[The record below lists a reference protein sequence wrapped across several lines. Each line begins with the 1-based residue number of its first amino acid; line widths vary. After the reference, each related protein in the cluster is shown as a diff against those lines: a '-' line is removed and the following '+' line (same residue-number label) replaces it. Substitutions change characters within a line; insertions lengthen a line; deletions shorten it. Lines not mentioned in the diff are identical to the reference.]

1 MLGLWSKNVLRWPSG
16 LDGGFVTFSY
26 DEDETSKTEGTQSV
40 ALYSDDLN
48 NWSSTN
54 LNVPITWNHVCYFNN
69 EFIAFGGNFSL
80 VSSRYWEVMDAY
92 IAYSKDGK
100 TWDVQKYN
108 NNATGSGLKFAKDT
122 LARTVSSASH
132 NGVLVVSGS
141 KTGIAWTTDGRNWTH
156 FQHEGDVQM
165 YGRDV
170 IYAQD
175 KFVRLGSGKLNWW
188 SSDGGTWNT
197 FATSLDGSSS
207 IYMAFGNDVWVA
219 FNGKGQYARST
230 NGTSWS
236 STNSISM
243 DSSNYESIRG
253 ITFNKGFFL
262 LCVEGGT
269 SNGWYTLFYRST
281 DGINWE
287 RFRREGSL
295 ILQRITYN
303 DQFLSVSSNAPCVI
317 ESSPDGINWTTIG
330 EVSGQLVNKTELGKV
345 GFPG

>member
-1 MLGLWSKNVLRWPSG
+1 MLGLWSKNVLRRPSG
-16 LDGGFVTFSY
+16 LDGGFVIFSY
-26 DEDETSKTEGTQSV
+26 DEDEFSKTEGTQSV

-80 VSSRYWEVMDAY
+80 VSSQYWEVMDAY
-92 IAYSKDGK
+92 LAYSKDGK

-141 KTGIAWTTDGRNWTH
+141 NTGIAWTTDGRKWAH
-156 FQHEGDVQM
+156 FQHGDNVKM

-175 KFVRLGSGKLNWW
+175 KFVRLGSGDLNWW

-197 FATSLDGSSS
+197 FATSLAGGTS
-207 IYMAFGNDVWVA
+207 IYTAFGNDVWVA
-219 FNGKGQYARST
+219 FDGNGQYARST

-243 DSSNYESIRG
+243 NSSNYESIRG
-253 ITFNKGFFL
+253 ITFTKGFFL
-262 LCVEGGT
+262 LCVNGST

-287 RFRREGSL
+287 RFRREGGL

-303 DQFLSVSSNAPCVI
+303 DQFLSVSSIAPCVI
-317 ESSPDGINWTTIG
+317 ESSPDGVNWTTIG
-330 EVSGQLVNKTELGKV
+330 EVSGQLANKTELGKV

>member
-16 LDGGFVTFSY
+16 LLDGGFVTFSY
-26 DEDETSKTEGTQSV
+26 DEDETLKTEGTQSV

-54 LNVPITWNHVCYFNN
+54 LNVPITWKHVCYFNN
-69 EFIAFGGNFSL
+69 EFIAFGGDFYLDTSN
-80 VSSRYWEVMDAY
+80 YWEVKDAY
-92 IAYSKDGK
+92 FAYSKDGK

-141 KTGIAWTTDGRNWTH
+141 KTGIAWTTDGRKWTH
-156 FQHEGDVQM
+156 FQHGGDVQM

-175 KFVRLGSGKLNWW
+175 KFVRLGSGNLNWW
-188 SSDGGTWNT
+188 SSDGRTWNT
-197 FATSLDGSSS
+197 FAMSIYGDTG
-207 IYMAFGNDVWVA
+207 IYMAFGNGVWLA
-219 FNGKGQYARST
+219 LNGKGQCIKST

-236 STNSISM
+236 DASSIPLS
-243 DSSNYESIRG
+243 DSHLFSG
-253 ITFNKGFFL
+253 IAFANGFFL
-262 LCVEGGT
+262 VAAITGDVT
-269 SNGWYTLFYRST
+269 DFYRSA
-281 DGINWE
+281 DGANWE
-287 RFRREGSL
+287 RFRHGGNYDLE
-295 ILQRITYN
+295 RITHNDKFLIIYN
-303 DQFLSVSSNAPCVI
+303 DVI
-317 ESSPDGINWTTIG
+317 ESSPDGVSWTTIG
-330 EVSGQLVNKTELGKV
+330 KLSGLMSNRTLLGKV

>member
-16 LDGGFVTFSY
+16 LLDGGFVTFSY

-54 LNVPITWNHVCYFNN
+54 LNVPITWKHVCYFNN

-80 VSSRYWEVMDAY
+80 DSSKYWVVMDAY
-92 IAYSKDGK
+92 LAYSKDGK

-108 NNATGSGLKFAKDT
+108 GNATGSGLKFAKDT

-132 NGVLVVSGS
+132 NGVLVVSGL
-141 KTGIAWTTDGRNWTH
+141 KTGIAWTTDGRKWTH
-156 FQHEGDVQM
+156 FQHVGDVQM

-175 KFVRLGSGKLNWW
+175 KFVRLGSGRLNWW
-188 SSDGGTWNT
+188 SSDGRTWNT
-197 FATSLDGSSS
+197 FDAGLDGSAGVL
-207 IYMAFGNDVWVA
+207 MAFGNGVWLA
-219 FNGKGQYARST
+219 LNGKGQCIKST

-236 STNSISM
+236 GAASIPIS
-243 DSSNYESIRG
+243 DSHLFSGIAFSN
-253 ITFNKGFFL
+253 GFFL
-262 LCVEGGT
+262 VAAITGDVT
-269 SNGWYTLFYRST
+269 DFYRSA
-281 DGINWE
+281 DGTNWE
-287 RFRREGSL
+287 RFRRGGNYDLE
-295 ILQRITYN
+295 RITHNDKFLIIYN
-303 DQFLSVSSNAPCVI
+303 DVI
-317 ESSPDGINWTTIG
+317 ESSPDGVSWTTIG
-330 EVSGQLVNKTELGKV
+330 KLSGLMSNRTQLGKV

>member
-16 LDGGFVTFSY
+16 LLDGGFVTFSY

-54 LNVPITWNHVCYFNN
+54 LNVPITWKHVCYFNN
-69 EFIAFGGNFSL
+69 EFIAFGGDFYLDTSK
-80 VSSRYWEVMDAY
+80 YWTVKDAY
-92 IAYSKDGK
+92 FAYSKDGK

-122 LARTVSSASH
+122 LARTVSSASY

-141 KTGIAWTTDGRNWTH
+141 KTGIAWTTDGRKWTH
-156 FQHEGDVQM
+156 FQHGGDVQM

-175 KFVRLGSGKLNWW
+175 KFVRLGSGNLNWW
-188 SSDGGTWNT
+188 SSDGRTWNT
-197 FATSLDGSSS
+197 FAMSINGSTG
-207 IYMAFGNDVWVA
+207 IYMAFGNGVWLA
-219 FNGKGQYARST
+219 LNGKGQCIKST

-236 STNSISM
+236 DASSIPLS
-243 DSSNYESIRG
+243 DSHLFSG
-253 ITFNKGFFL
+253 IAFANGFFL
-262 LCVEGGT
+262 VAAITGDVT
-269 SNGWYTLFYRST
+269 DFYRSA
-281 DGINWE
+281 DGANWE
-287 RFRREGSL
+287 RFRRGGNYDLE
-295 ILQRITYN
+295 RITHNDKFLIIYN
-303 DQFLSVSSNAPCVI
+303 DVI
-317 ESSPDGINWTTIG
+317 ESSPDGVSWTTIG
-330 EVSGQLVNKTELGKV
+330 KLSGLMSNRTLLGKV

>member
-16 LDGGFVTFSY
+16 LLDGGFVTFSY

-54 LNVPITWNHVCYFNN
+54 LNVPITWKHVCYFNN
-69 EFIAFGGNFSL
+69 EFIAFGGDFYLDTSK
-80 VSSRYWEVMDAY
+80 YWEVEDAY
-92 IAYSKDGK
+92 FAYSKDGK

-122 LARTVSSASH
+122 LARTVSSASY

-141 KTGIAWTTDGRNWTH
+141 KTGIAWTTDGRKWTH
-156 FQHEGDVQM
+156 FQHGGDVQM

-175 KFVRLGSGKLNWW
+175 KFVRLGSGNLNWW
-188 SSDGGTWNT
+188 SSDGRTWNT
-197 FATSLDGSSS
+197 FAMSIYGDTG
-207 IYMAFGNDVWVA
+207 IYMAFGNGVWLA
-219 FNGKGQYARST
+219 LNGKGQCIKST

-236 STNSISM
+236 DASSIPLS
-243 DSSNYESIRG
+243 DSHLFSG
-253 ITFNKGFFL
+253 IAFANGFFL
-262 LCVEGGT
+262 VAAITGDVT
-269 SNGWYTLFYRST
+269 DFYRSA
-281 DGINWE
+281 DGANWE
-287 RFRREGSL
+287 RFRRGGNYDLE
-295 ILQRITYN
+295 RITHNDKFLIIYN
-303 DQFLSVSSNAPCVI
+303 DVI
-317 ESSPDGINWTTIG
+317 ESSPDGVSWTTIG
-330 EVSGQLVNKTELGKV
+330 KLSGLMSNRTLLGKV

>member
-16 LDGGFVTFSY
+16 LLDGGFVTFSY

-54 LNVPITWNHVCYFNN
+54 LNVPITWKHVCYFNN
-69 EFIAFGGNFSL
+69 EFIAFGGDFYLDTSK
-80 VSSRYWEVMDAY
+80 YWEVKDAY
-92 IAYSKDGK
+92 FAYSKDGK

-122 LARTVSSASH
+122 LARTVSSASY

-141 KTGIAWTTDGRNWTH
+141 KTGIAWTTDGRKWTH
-156 FQHEGDVQM
+156 FQHGGDVQM

-175 KFVRLGSGKLNWW
+175 KFVRLGSGNLNWW
-188 SSDGGTWNT
+188 SSDGRTWNT
-197 FATSLDGSSS
+197 FAMSIYGDTG
-207 IYMAFGNDVWVA
+207 IYMAFGNGVWLA
-219 FNGKGQYARST
+219 LNGKGQCIKST

-236 STNSISM
+236 DASSIPLS
-243 DSSNYESIRG
+243 DSHLFSG
-253 ITFNKGFFL
+253 IAFANGFFL
-262 LCVEGGT
+262 VAAITGDVT
-269 SNGWYTLFYRST
+269 DFYRSA
-281 DGINWE
+281 DGANWE
-287 RFRREGSL
+287 RFRCGGNYDLE
-295 ILQRITYN
+295 RITHNDKFLIIYN
-303 DQFLSVSSNAPCVI
+303 DVI
-317 ESSPDGINWTTIG
+317 ESSPDGVSWTTIG
-330 EVSGQLVNKTELGKV
+330 KLSGLMSNRTLLGKV

>member
-16 LDGGFVTFSY
+16 LLDGGFVTFSY

-80 VSSRYWEVMDAY
+80 DSSKYWKVVDAY
-92 IAYSKDGK
+92 LAYSKDGK

-132 NGVLVVSGS
+132 NGVLVVSGH
-141 KTGIAWTTDGRNWTH
+141 KTGIAWTTDGRKWEH
-156 FQHEGDVQM
+156 FQHGGDVQM

-188 SSDGGTWNT
+188 SSDGRTWNT
-197 FATSLDGSSS
+197 FATGLDGDTGVF
-207 IYMAFGNDVWVA
+207 MVFGNGVWLA
-219 FNGKGQYARST
+219 LNRKGQCIKST

-236 STNSISM
+236 NATSIPLS
-243 DSSNYESIRG
+243 DSHLFSG
-253 ITFNKGFFL
+253 IAFANGFFL
-262 LCVEGGT
+262 VAAITGDVT
-269 SNGWYTLFYRST
+269 DFYRSA
-281 DGINWE
+281 DGTNWE
-287 RFRREGSL
+287 RFRIGGNYDLE
-295 ILQRITYN
+295 RITHNDKFLIIYN
-303 DQFLSVSSNAPCVI
+303 DVI
-317 ESSPDGINWTTIG
+317 DIGPDGVSWTTIG
-330 EVSGQLVNKTELGKV
+330 KLSGLMSNRTPLGKV

>member
-1 MLGLWSKNVLRWPSG
+1 MLGLWSKNVLRLPSG
-16 LDGGFVTFSY
+16 LDGGFVTIAY
-26 DEDETSKTEGTQSV
+26 DEDEDSKTEGSQSV

-54 LNVPITWNHVCYFNN
+54 LNAPITWNHVCYFNN
-69 EFIAFGGNFSL
+69 EFIAFGGNFSE
-80 VSSRYWEVMDAY
+80 SSSSYWEVMDAY
-92 IAYSKDGK
+92 LAYSKDGK

-132 NGVLVVSGS
+132 NGVLVVSGTR
-141 KTGIAWTTDGRNWTH
+141 TGIAWTTDGRKWTH
-156 FQHEGDVQM
+156 FQHGDDIQM

-188 SSDGGTWNT
+188 SSDGRTWNT
-197 FATSLDGSSS
+197 FATSLGTDTS

-219 FNGKGQYARST
+219 FDAEGQYARST

-236 STNSISM
+236 STNSIPIN
-243 DSSNYESIRG
+243 SSNFESIIA
-253 ITFNKGFFL
+253 ITFTKGFFL
-262 LCVEGGT
+262 VCVQGITYEGQ
-269 SNGWYTLFYRST
+269 YTLFYRST

-287 RFRREGSL
+287 CFRREGEL
-295 ILQRITYN
+295 ILQRITHN
-303 DQFLSVSSNAPCVI
+303 DQFLSVSSIAPCVI
-317 ESSPDGINWTTIG
+317 ESSPDGVSWTTIG
-330 EVSGQLVNKTELGKV
+330 EVSGQLPNKTELGKV